1 MLVAARTGAVPGQ
14 PSDDEARIEALVR
27 AERVAALFRRNRV
40 AQTTVFLNS
49 AIVAIVLW
57 GRSSP
62 VRLVAWVAV
71 VWIVA
76 GCRLALGA
84 AYARS
89 TRASAEAD
97 RWARSFTLGAAM
109 NGVAWG
115 VAPFLLG
122 ASIPPVYFIFFAF
135 VLGGMAA
142 GGALSNA
149 THTPAFAAFTVP
161 ALVPITV
168 HFLTGGDRLTVAT
181 GALLVV
187 FGVAVSEI
195 SRAGGRALADAAAL
209 RFRNADLAERLAAFA
224 RDLERR
230 VKERTEALESA
241 LARERESERQ
251 LARAARL
258 ASLGSLAASVG
269 PEINNP
275 HTYVR
280 SNVTFARGELERGP
294 VDATAR
300 AAMMEALRDAADGAE
315 RVRVIV
321 RQLTDQAWVERGGA
335 AERVHLRPVL
345 DECAGL
351 LAREIGL
358 RATLHCE
365 CPPSLAVMGERS
377 HVVHVVLDL
386 LLSAMQAIPEGNPAA
401 NAICVAAR
409 EDREAGEVVL
419 EVSET
424 GSGLAPAVLRV
435 GLRPAPE
442 AAAQT
447 HT

>member
-1 MLVAARTGAVPGQ
+1 MLAAATRGAAPGQ
-14 PSDDEARIEALVR
+14 PWDDEARIDALVR

-49 AIVAIVLW
+49 AVVATVLW

-62 VRLVAWVAV
+62 VRLAAWVAA

-76 GCRLALGA
+76 ACRLALGA
-84 AYARS
+84 AHARS
-89 TRASAEAD
+89 TRAPAEAE
-97 RWARSFTLGAAM
+97 RWARSFTLGAAV

-122 ASIPPVYFIFFAF
+122 AGTPPVYRIFFAF

-168 HFLTGGDRLTVAT
+168 LFLTGGDRLTVAM

-195 SRAGGRALADAAAL
+195 SRSGGRALADAAAL
-209 RFRNADLAERLAAFA
+209 RFRNAELAERLSAFA
-224 RDLERR
+224 RDLEKR

-241 LARERESERQ
+241 LARERETERQ

-258 ASLGSLAASVG
+258 ASLGSLAAGVAH
-269 PEINNP
+269 EINNP
-275 HTYVR
+275 LTYVR
-280 SNVTFARGELERGP
+280 SNVAFVRGDLERGAI
-294 VDATAR
+294 DAAAR
-300 AAMMEALRDAADGAE
+300 AAMVEALRDAGDGAE

-321 RQLTDQAWVERGGA
+321 RQLTDEAWEERGSAPG
-335 AERVHLRPVL
+335 RGPLRPPP
-345 DECAGL
+345 DE
-351 LAREIGL
+351 
-358 RATLHCE
+358 
-365 CPPSLAVMGERS
+365 
-377 HVVHVVLDL
+377 
-386 LLSAMQAIPEGNPAA
+386 
-401 NAICVAAR
+401 
-409 EDREAGEVVL
+409 
-419 EVSET
+419 
-424 GSGLAPAVLRV
+424 
-435 GLRPAPE
+435 
-442 AAAQT
+442 
-447 HT
+447 

>member
-1 MLVAARTGAVPGQ
+1 MRVAATKGAAPGQ
-14 PSDDEARIEALVR
+14 PSDDEARIDALVR

-49 AIVAIVLW
+49 AAVAIVLW
-57 GRSSP
+57 GRTSP
-62 VRLVAWVAV
+62 VRLLAWVAV

-76 GCRLALGA
+76 SCRLALGA
-84 AYARS
+84 AHARS
-89 TRASAEAD
+89 ARAPAEAE

-122 ASIPPVYFIFFAF
+122 AGVPPVYLIFFAF

-149 THTPAFAAFTVP
+149 THTPAFAAFAVP

-168 HFLTGGDRLTVAT
+168 RFLTGGDRLTVAM

-187 FGVAVSEI
+187 FGAAVSEI
-195 SRAGGRALADAAAL
+195 SRSGGRALADATAL
-209 RFRNADLAERLAAFA
+209 RFRNADLAERLSAFA
-224 RDLERR
+224 RDLETR

-258 ASLGSLAASVG
+258 ASLGSLAAGVAH
-269 PEINNP
+269 EINNP
-275 HTYVR
+275 LTYVR
-280 SNVTFARGELERGP
+280 SNVTFVRSELERGP
-294 VDATAR
+294 IDAAAR
-300 AAMMEALRDAADGAE
+300 AAMVEALRDAGEGAE

-321 RQLTDQAWVERGGA
+321 RQLTDQAWVERGGT

-351 LAREIGL
+351 LAREIRL

-365 CPPSLAVMGERS
+365 CHPSLAVMGERS

-386 LLSAMQAIPEGNPAA
+386 LLNALQAVPEGNPAA
-401 NAICVAAR
+401 NAIRVAAR
-409 EDREAGEVVL
+409 EDLEAGEVVL
-419 EVSET
+419 EVSDT
-424 GSGLAPAVLRV
+424 VGGRAPTALRV
-435 GLRPAPE
+435 GLRAAPTPPAS
-442 AAAQT
+442 AGT
-447 HT
+447 